1 MTERK
6 VILIF
11 GPTASGKS
19 ETALKIASKINSVII
34 NADSLQVYKD
44 LKILTSRPTTNDEEL
59 IPHRLYGHIKGDLQY
74 TVANWL
80 NDVSI
85 EIESIFFKNL
95 VPIIVGGTGLYFKSL
110 LNGLA
115 SIPDIKK
122 EIKDSTDDLVN
133 KFGLEYLQR
142 ELVKKSPT
150 SKIKNNDPNR
160 IIRAYNILTQTG
172 KTIEEWQSNTKPNI
186 DNISYQKL
194 LINPDRNLLYKN
206 AEDRFDIM
214 INNGGIEEVKE
225 LNLRK
230 YDLNNSVM
238 KAIGVREISDFIA
251 GKTSLEECI
260 SLAKQK
266 SRNYIKRQQTWI
278 NSNNITWNDSYEKL
292 MKSI

>member
-1 MTERK
+1 VTERK

-19 ETALKIASKINSVII
+19 EAALKIASKINSVII

-44 LKILTSRPTTNDEEL
+44 LKVLTSRPTTNDEKV
-59 IPHRLYGHIKGDLQY
+59 ISHRLYGHIKGDLQY

-85 EIESIFFKNL
+85 EIESIFSKNL

-122 EIKDSTDDLVN
+122 EIKESTDDLVN
-133 KFGLEYLQR
+133 KFGLEYLQS

-172 KTIEEWQSNTKPNI
+172 KTIEEWHSNTKPNI
-186 DNISYQKL
+186 DKVSYQKL

-206 AEDRFDIM
+206 VEDRFDIM
-214 INNGGIEEVKE
+214 INNGGIEEVKK

-251 GKTSLEECI
+251 GKTSLEDCI
-260 SLAKQK
+260 SLSKQK

-292 MKSI
+292 MTSI

>member
-1 MTERK
+1 VTERK

-44 LKILTSRPTTNDEEL
+44 LKILTSRPTINDEEV
-59 IPHRLYGHIKGDLQY
+59 IPHRLYGHIKGDFQY

-80 NDVSI
+80 NDVSL
-85 EIESIFFKNL
+85 EIESIFFQNL

-133 KFGLEYLQR
+133 KFGLEYLKR

-172 KTIEEWQSNTKPNI
+172 KTIEEWHSNTKPNI
-186 DNISYQKL
+186 DNVSYQKL
-194 LINPDRNLLYKN
+194 LINPDRKLLYKN

-214 INNGGIEEVKE
+214 INNGGIEEVEE

-230 YDLNNSVM
+230 YGLNNSVM

-251 GKTSLEECI
+251 GKTSLEDCT

>member
-1 MTERK
+1 
-6 VILIF
+6 
-11 GPTASGKS
+11 
-19 ETALKIASKINSVII
+19 
-34 NADSLQVYKD
+34 
-44 LKILTSRPTTNDEEL
+44 
-59 IPHRLYGHIKGDLQY
+59 
-74 TVANWL
+74 
-80 NDVSI
+80 
-85 EIESIFFKNL
+85 
-95 VPIIVGGTGLYFKSL
+95 
-110 LNGLA
+110 LA

-150 SKIKNNDPNR
+150 NKIKNNDPNR

-172 KTIEEWQSNTKPNI
+172 KTIEEWQSNTKPNM

-194 LINPDRNLLYKN
+194 LINPDRNLLYKK

-251 GKTSLEECI
+251 GKTSLEDCI

>member
-1 MTERK
+1 VTERK

-44 LKILTSRPTTNDEEL
+44 LKILTSRPSANDEEV
-59 IPHRLYGHIKGDLQY
+59 IAHRLYGHIKGDLQY

-85 EIESIFFKNL
+85 EIESIFSKNL

-115 SIPDIKK
+115 SIPDIKR
-122 EIKDSTDDLVN
+122 EIKDSTDNLVN
-133 KFGLEYLQR
+133 KFGFEYLQR
-142 ELVKKSPT
+142 ELVKRSAT

-172 KTIEEWQSNTKPNI
+172 KTIEEWQSNTKPNM

-194 LINPDRNLLYKN
+194 LINPDRNLLYKK

-251 GKTSLEECI
+251 GKTSLEDCI
-260 SLAKQK
+260 SLSKQK

-292 MKSI
+292 MTSI

>member
-1 MTERK
+1 M
-6 VILIF
+6 
-11 GPTASGKS
+11 
-19 ETALKIASKINSVII
+19 
-34 NADSLQVYKD
+34 
-44 LKILTSRPTTNDEEL
+44 
-59 IPHRLYGHIKGDLQY
+59 
-74 TVANWL
+74 
-80 NDVSI
+80 
-85 EIESIFFKNL
+85 
-95 VPIIVGGTGLYFKSL
+95 
-110 LNGLA
+110 
-115 SIPDIKK
+115 
-122 EIKDSTDDLVN
+122 
-133 KFGLEYLQR
+133 
-142 ELVKKSPT
+142 
-150 SKIKNNDPNR
+150 
-160 IIRAYNILTQTG
+160 
-172 KTIEEWQSNTKPNI
+172 
-186 DNISYQKL
+186 

-251 GKTSLEECI
+251 GKTSLEDCI